1 MLRIE
6 SPDSFFDARLPRREW
21 MKAGFLG
28 LGGLTLA
35 DYFKLDAAGAVTP
48 KDTAVILLFVHGGPS
63 HLETYDMKPEAPA
76 EIRGPYSPI
85 STSVPG
91 IDICEH
97 LPQHARIADR
107 FTLIR
112 SCSHD
117 EADHFAG
124 HRRFLS
130 GYGKLKPGTGYESFY
145 PQVGAVVTRM
155 LQDQVVGIPPAL
167 AINGV
172 VVNGPDY
179 SAGVSEGF
187 WSGVY
192 RVPIVSGGMRD
203 TSLTVDGRR
212 LDNRLAL
219 NRQLDQL
226 RRESDTTGVMGVI
239 DSYNQK
245 AVDIILS
252 GKAQKAFDL
261 SQEDPKTRE
270 RFGDGCGQEL
280 LTARRLVEAGLRF
293 VTVCAR
299 GDGPGSTA
307 HNWDDHAVN
316 WDMLTAMN
324 ARLPKFDH
332 VVSTMIND
340 LYDRGLDQRVLFIV
354 TGEFGRTPRLEF
366 RDGRI
371 GRDHWPLA
379 MSILVSGG
387 NMPMGQVIGATNSK
401 GEQPIER
408 RLDPHD
414 ILATIYHH
422 LGIDHTHHVLDPA
435 GRPIPL
441 TRGEPIREL
450 I

>member
-1 MLRIE
+1 
-6 SPDSFFDARLPRREW
+6 

-76 EIRGPYSPI
+76 EIRGPFSPI
-85 STSVPG
+85 SSSVPG

-97 LPQHARIADR
+97 LPQQAQVADR

-155 LQDQVVGIPPAL
+155 LQEQVVGIPPAL

-179 SAGVSEGF
+179 AAGVSEGF

-192 RVPIVSGGMRD
+192 RVPIVNGGMRD
-203 TSLTVDGRR
+203 ASLTVDGRR
-212 LDNRLAL
+212 LDNRLSL

-226 RRESDTTGVMGVI
+226 RRDTDATGVMDVI

-245 AVDIILS
+245 AFEIILS

-270 RFGDGCGQEL
+270 RFGDGYGQEL

-299 GDGPGSTA
+299 GGGPGSKA
-307 HNWDDHAVN
+307 HDWDDHAVN
-316 WDMLTAMN
+316 WDLLTAMN

-379 MSILVSGG
+379 MSILISGG